1 MRDLYNRQM
10 KKMYAL
16 MTEMGALCQD
26 AIGLSVKTLDGAE
39 PDARELEEHVFAID
53 SEIDAMEREIESLCT
68 KLLLRQ
74 QPVASDL
81 RRVTAALKMVT
92 DLERIGDQA
101 SDIAELSGFIRASGL
116 ENRTHLEQMA
126 EEAIRMVRESVEAFV
141 RLDLNLARSVIAYD
155 DVVDGWFHRIKQ
167 ELIAIIASDSSRGEE
182 SGHPHGGQVSG
193 AHRRPR
199 HQPGRVGGIR
209 HHRQPLQ
216 KRRALCARGAVRT
229 IIAITQF
236 FILCFPLIHW
246 WKAFHQ

>member
-101 SDIAELSGFIRASGL
+101 SDIAEIGRTLLSQEG
-116 ENRTHLEQMA
+116 EQPADLREMA
-126 EEAIRMVRESVEAFV
+126 QE
-141 RLDLNLARSVIAYD
+141 
-155 DVVDGWFHRIKQ
+155 DG
-167 ELIAIIASDSSRGEE
+167 E
-182 SGHPHGGQVSG
+182 
-193 AHRRPR
+193 
-199 HQPGRVGGIR
+199 
-209 HHRQPLQ
+209 
-216 KRRALCARGAVRT
+216 
-229 IIAITQF
+229 
-236 FILCFPLIHW
+236 
-246 WKAFHQ
+246 

>member
-141 RLDLNLARSVIAYD
+141 RLDLNLARAVIAYD

-167 ELIAIIASDSSRGEE
+167 ELIASIGSDSSRGGE
-182 SGHPHGGQVSG
+182 GLDILQVATYLERIG
-193 AHRRPR
+193 DHATNLAEW
-199 HQPGRVGGIR
+199 VEY
-209 HHRQPLQ
+209 
-216 KRRALCARGAVRT
+216 
-229 IIAITQF
+229 AITGSRSKNGA
-236 FILCFPLIHW
+236 PYVP
-246 WKAFHQ
+246 AERSER

>member
-141 RLDLNLARSVIAYD
+141 RLDLNLARAVIAYD

-182 SGHPHGGQVSG
+182 CLDILMVAKYLERIGDHATNLAEWVEY
-193 AHRRPR
+193 
-199 HQPGRVGGIR
+199 
-209 HHRQPLQ
+209 
-216 KRRALCARGAVRT
+216 
-229 IIAITQF
+229 AITGSRSKNGA
-236 FILCFPLIHW
+236 PYVP
-246 WKAFHQ
+246 ADRSER

>member
-141 RLDLNLARSVIAYD
+141 RLDLNLARAVIAYD

-182 SGHPHGGQVSG
+182 CLDILIVAKYLERIGDHATNLAEWVEY
-193 AHRRPR
+193 
-199 HQPGRVGGIR
+199 
-209 HHRQPLQ
+209 
-216 KRRALCARGAVRT
+216 
-229 IIAITQF
+229 AITGSRSKNGA
-236 FILCFPLIHW
+236 PYVP
-246 WKAFHQ
+246 AERSER

>member
-26 AIGLSVKTLDGAE
+26 AIGLSVKTLDRAE

-141 RLDLNLARSVIAYD
+141 RLDLNLARAVIAYD

-182 SGHPHGGQVSG
+182 CLDILMVAKYLERIGDHATNLAEWVEY
-193 AHRRPR
+193 
-199 HQPGRVGGIR
+199 
-209 HHRQPLQ
+209 
-216 KRRALCARGAVRT
+216 
-229 IIAITQF
+229 AITGSRSKNGA
-236 FILCFPLIHW
+236 PYVP
-246 WKAFHQ
+246 AERSER

>member
-141 RLDLNLARSVIAYD
+141 RLDLNLARAVIAYD

-182 SGHPHGGQVSG
+182 CLDILMVAKYLERIGDHATNLAEWVEY
-193 AHRRPR
+193 
-199 HQPGRVGGIR
+199 
-209 HHRQPLQ
+209 
-216 KRRALCARGAVRT
+216 
-229 IIAITQF
+229 AITGSRSKNGAPYVPAERSEQ
-236 FILCFPLIHW
+236 
-246 WKAFHQ
+246 

>member
-141 RLDLNLARSVIAYD
+141 RLDLNLARAVIAYD

-182 SGHPHGGQVSG
+182 CLDILMVAKYLERIGDHATNLAEWVEY
-193 AHRRPR
+193 
-199 HQPGRVGGIR
+199 
-209 HHRQPLQ
+209 
-216 KRRALCARGAVRT
+216 
-229 IIAITQF
+229 AITGSRSKNGA
-236 FILCFPLIHW
+236 PYVP
-246 WKAFHQ
+246 AERSER

>member
-182 SGHPHGGQVSG
+182 CLDILMVAKYLERIGDHATNLAEWVEY
-193 AHRRPR
+193 
-199 HQPGRVGGIR
+199 
-209 HHRQPLQ
+209 
-216 KRRALCARGAVRT
+216 
-229 IIAITQF
+229 AITGSRSKNGA
-236 FILCFPLIHW
+236 PYVP
-246 WKAFHQ
+246 AERSER

>member
-39 PDARELEEHVFAID
+39 PDARDLEEHVFAID

-116 ENRTHLEQMA
+116 EDRTHLEQMA

-141 RLDLNLARSVIAYD
+141 RLDLNLARAVIAYD

-182 SGHPHGGQVSG
+182 CLDILMVAKYLERIGDHATNLAEWVEY
-193 AHRRPR
+193 
-199 HQPGRVGGIR
+199 
-209 HHRQPLQ
+209 
-216 KRRALCARGAVRT
+216 
-229 IIAITQF
+229 AITGSRSKNGA
-236 FILCFPLIHW
+236 PYVP
-246 WKAFHQ
+246 AERSER

>member
-141 RLDLNLARSVIAYD
+141 RLDLNLARAVIAYD
-155 DVVDGWFHRIKQ
+155 DVVDDDFDRVKAALIG
-167 ELIAIIASDSSRGEE
+167 LIAKNPADGEYALDLLMIAKYFERIGDHAVNIAGWVVFAVTGVHPGEE
-182 SGHPHGGQVSG
+182 P
-193 AHRRPR
+193 A
-199 HQPGRVGGIR
+199 
-209 HHRQPLQ
+209 
-216 KRRALCARGAVRT
+216 
-229 IIAITQF
+229 
-236 FILCFPLIHW
+236 
-246 WKAFHQ
+246 

>member
-141 RLDLNLARSVIAYD
+141 RLDLNLARAVIAYD
-155 DVVDGWFHRIKQ
+155 DVVDGWFCRIKQ

-182 SGHPHGGQVSG
+182 CLDILMVAKYLERIGDHATNLAEWVEY
-193 AHRRPR
+193 
-199 HQPGRVGGIR
+199 
-209 HHRQPLQ
+209 
-216 KRRALCARGAVRT
+216 
-229 IIAITQF
+229 AITGSRSKNGA
-236 FILCFPLIHW
+236 PYVP
-246 WKAFHQ
+246 AERSER

>member
-141 RLDLNLARSVIAYD
+141 RLDLNLARAVIAYD

-182 SGHPHGGQVSG
+182 GLDILMVAKYLERIG
-193 AHRRPR
+193 AHATNLAEW
-199 HQPGRVGGIR
+199 VEY
-209 HHRQPLQ
+209 
-216 KRRALCARGAVRT
+216 
-229 IIAITQF
+229 AITGSRSKNGA
-236 FILCFPLIHW
+236 PYVP
-246 WKAFHQ
+246 AERSER